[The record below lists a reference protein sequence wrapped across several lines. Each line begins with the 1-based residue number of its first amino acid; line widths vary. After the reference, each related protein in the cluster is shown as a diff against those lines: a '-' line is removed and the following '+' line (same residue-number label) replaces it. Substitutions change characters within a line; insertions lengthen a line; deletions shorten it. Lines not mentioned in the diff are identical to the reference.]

1 MKRMLINAT
10 HPEELRVALVDGQRL
25 FDLDIESSSREQ
37 KKANIYKG
45 RITRVEP
52 SLEAAFVDFGAERHG
67 FLPLK
72 EISKEYFKKSPGQIE
87 GKINIKEVIAEG
99 QEVIVQVDK
108 EERGNKG
115 AALTTFISL
124 AGRYLVLMPN
134 NPRAGGISRRI
145 EGEDRAQLKEAM
157 NDVQV
162 PKSMGIIVR
171 TAGIGRTTE
180 ELQWD
185 LDYLVQFWEAI
196 TQAAGERKAPF
207 LIHQE
212 SNVII
217 RAVRDYLRQDIGEVL
232 IDSESVYE
240 DVLSFVRAVMPSFE
254 NKIKLYKDEIPLFSR
269 YQIEGQIETAFER
282 EVKLPS
288 GGSIV
293 IDPTEALVSIDINSS
308 RATKGHD
315 IEETAF
321 QTNLEAAEEIARQL
335 RLRDMGGLIVI
346 DFIDMTPA
354 KHQREVE
361 QKIREA
367 LELDRARVQVGKIS
381 RFGLLE
387 MSRQRLRPSLG
398 ETRSEVCPRCEGQ
411 GTIRTIE
418 SLALSIMRLIY
429 EESSKEKTSEVRAVV
444 PVSVATFLLN
454 EKRKQLADIEARQDV
469 SVVVVPVPHMET
481 PHFEIIRIRQD
492 EATPEHISSHQVAQ
506 EYNEREEEVLET
518 PVAERPARQQAAVK
532 AIRPSAPAPAAAPA
546 AKAATEN
553 SEQEEG
559 LLRRLGRKIACFFG
573 AEEGQPQGVED
584 KAQKAAPRREDMRNQ
599 GRQDRRKSRVAKDDQ
614 RGGDNNRSGNDRR
627 QGNQSRNSDNRNRG
641 RNRNEAQGRT
651 SQDRTPNSEKKSDN
665 RSNDNRKDNQARNSG
680 RNQNR
685 NKPKAEERD
694 TRDQA
699 SNAQE
704 ATQRNQDN
712 NKPEPEENRRRK
724 PRRQRGRDGSPT
736 ETPASTPAER
746 KAARSEQHNKD
757 TQPEQSRDNGKP
769 ETSADARGKDS
780 GKTPATA
787 PVKAEVPAA
796 AEQKS
801 ADTGANE
808 QRKSSPQSQAKAE
821 APKQPESEP
830 APASQKRIN
839 QSDDSKAA
847 AAKAGSEAKETK
859 ETKPAIAAKTSG
871 TAEAAPSPAAEGE
884 QASESP
890 EPRKPAPRSK
900 PAAKSGDGEKT
911 RPARPRK
918 SAAKPEDKGNRK
930 PAAKAPEEPKQ
941 EAVQEA
947 APQAPAE
954 KQKKAEE
961 QPVATETQAS
971 EPEVAVTKVQE
982 NKTEAPQAAE
992 EAKVAP
998 PKAPEPKP
1006 EVEKA
1011 EVKAPEPKAE
1021 KTQGKTSEPET
1032 APAAETAKAAAPAV
1046 PGAASTETQAPLNV
1060 PVTPGRA
1067 YNDPREVRKRQRAAE
1082 EAAKKSGSN

>member
-1 MKRMLINAT
+1 MLINAT

-87 GKINIKEVIAEG
+87 GKINIKDVVSEG

-134 NPRAGGISRRI
+134 NSRAGGISRRI
-145 EGEDRAQLKEAM
+145 EGEERAQLKEAM
-157 NDVQV
+157 SDVQV

-232 IDSESVYE
+232 IDANGVYE
-240 DVLSFVRAVMPSFE
+240 DVLNFVRAVMPTFE

-269 YQIEGQIETAFER
+269 YQIEGQIETAFQR

-308 RATKGHD
+308 RATKGQD
-315 IEETAF
+315 IEETAL

-367 LELDRARVQVGKIS
+367 LEIDRARVQVGKIS

-411 GTIRTIE
+411 GTIRGIE

-429 EESSKEKTSEVRAVV
+429 EESSKEKTGEVRAVV

-454 EKRKQLADIEARQDV
+454 EKRKQLADIEARQEV
-469 SVVVVPVPHMET
+469 NVVVVPVPHMET
-481 PHFEIIRIRQD
+481 PHFEILRLRQD
-492 EATPEHISSHQVAQ
+492 ETTPEHISSHQVAQ
-506 EYNEREEEVLET
+506 EYSVREEEVFEA
-518 PVAERPARQQAAVK
+518 PAAERPVREQAAVK
-532 AIRPSAPAPAAAPA
+532 AIRPSAPAPTPA
-546 AKAATEN
+546 AKAEPAE
-553 SEQEEG
+553 EQEEG
-559 LLRRLGRKIACFFG
+559 LFRRLGRKIANFFG
-573 AEEGQPQGVED
+573 DEE
-584 KAQKAAPRREDMRNQ
+584 AQTEESRDTGKSAREDRRNQ
-599 GRQDRRKSRVAKDDQ
+599 GRQDRRKSRVARDDQ
-614 RGGDNNRSGNDRR
+614 RSGGNRSGNDRR
-627 QGNQSRNSDNRNRG
+627 QGGQQGRGDDNRGRG
-641 RNRNEAQGRT
+641 RNRG
-651 SQDRTPNSEKKSDN
+651 
-665 RSNDNRKDNQARNSG
+665 
-680 RNQNR
+680 NQNR
-685 NKPKAEERD
+685 QGADKAADSKGTDNRGADTKTADNKGGDGRQGGQGRGRGQGRNKPQRDQGQRDQKDQKDQKD
-694 TRDQA
+694 TREQKDQQSA
-699 SNAQE
+699 K
-704 ATQRNQDN
+704 
-712 NKPEPEENRRRK
+712 KPGGDKGSSGEKGGGSDKPRK
-724 PRRQRGRDGSPT
+724 PRRQRNRDGSPA
-736 ETPASTPAER
+736 ETPASTPADR
-746 KAARSEQHNKD
+746 KAVRSEKHQKD
-757 TQPEQSRDNGKP
+757 TQPEQSGEAAKSEVKAAEASQPQKDQAPAAKAQDDKSAQASEAPKQDAKAEAKADSQKPQVKPEEAAKAKADDSAPAKSEGAAKAGADEAPKAKAEQAPEAKAKPAESKTETKAETGKP
-769 ETSADARGKDS
+769 ASEAADK
-780 GKTPATA
+780 KPADQK
-787 PVKAEVPAA
+787 PAEAKA
-796 AEQKS
+796 AEQKPAES
-801 ADTGANE
+801 KQAEPKQAEPKQAEQKPAASKQAEPKPAESKAAEAKDAKQPAESKAQSPKAQDKPAAAADAKAE
-808 QRKSSPQSQAKAE
+808 QKPAEAKAEAKPAQAEAEPKTEAKPAAPAQAKAE
-821 APKQPESEP
+821 PKP
-830 APASQKRIN
+830 
-839 QSDDSKAA
+839 AA
-847 AAKAGSEAKETK
+847 APEPKSDAKAESA
-859 ETKPAIAAKTSG
+859 KPA
-871 TAEAAPSPAAEGE
+871 E
-884 QASESP
+884 Q
-890 EPRKPAPRSK
+890 
-900 PAAKSGDGEKT
+900 PAAKSEQ
-911 RPARPRK
+911 
-918 SAAKPEDKGNRK
+918 AKPAE
-930 PAAKAPEEPKQ
+930 PAG
-941 EAVQEA
+941 VD
-947 APQAPAE
+947 
-954 KQKKAEE
+954 
-961 QPVATETQAS
+961 
-971 EPEVAVTKVQE
+971 
-982 NKTEAPQAAE
+982 
-992 EAKVAP
+992 
-998 PKAPEPKP
+998 
-1006 EVEKA
+1006 
-1011 EVKAPEPKAE
+1011 
-1021 KTQGKTSEPET
+1021 
-1032 APAAETAKAAAPAV
+1032 
-1046 PGAASTETQAPLNV
+1046 V

-1082 EAAKKSGSN
+1082 EAKKAGSN

>member
-87 GKINIKEVIAEG
+87 GKINIKDVVSEG

-145 EGEDRAQLKEAM
+145 EGDERAQLKEAM

-171 TAGIGRTTE
+171 TAGIGRSTE

-232 IDSESVYE
+232 IDANGVYE
-240 DVLSFVRAVMPSFE
+240 DVLNFVRAVMPTFE

-269 YQIEGQIETAFER
+269 YQIEGQIETAFQR

-308 RATKGHD
+308 RATKGQD
-315 IEETAF
+315 IEETAL

-361 QKIREA
+361 QKMREA
-367 LELDRARVQVGKIS
+367 LEIDRARVQVGKIS

-411 GTIRTIE
+411 GTIRGIE

-429 EESSKEKTSEVRAVV
+429 EESSKDKTGEVRAVV

-454 EKRKQLADIEARQDV
+454 EKRKQLADIEARQEV

-481 PHFEIIRIRQD
+481 PHFEIVRMRQD
-492 EATPEHISSHQVAQ
+492 ETTPEHISSHQVAQ
-506 EYNEREEEVLET
+506 EYSEREEEIFEAPT
-518 PVAERPARQQAAVK
+518 PDKPVREQAAVK
-532 AIRPSAPAPAAAPA
+532 AIRPSAPAPTPTPEEP
-546 AKAATEN
+546 KAAEVA
-553 SEQEEG
+553 EQEEG
-559 LLRRLGRKIACFFG
+559 LFRRLGRKISTFFSG
-573 AEEGQPQGVED
+573 EEE
-584 KAQKAAPRREDMRNQ
+584 QKIENRDDGKSQREDRRNQ
-599 GRQDRRKSRVAKDDQ
+599 GRQDRRKSRVARGDDQ
-614 RGGDNNRSGNDRR
+614 RSGGNRSGSDRR
-627 QGNQSRNSDNRNRG
+627 QGGQQNRSDDNRGRG
-641 RNRNEAQGRT
+641 RNRSDDQGRGNQNRQA
-651 SQDRTPNSEKKSDN
+651 SDSKAPDNKSGDGKSGDNKGSDN
-665 RSNDNRKDNQARNSG
+665 RRDNRRDNQG
-680 RNQNR
+680 RGR
-685 NKPKAEERD
+685 NKPQ
-694 TRDQA
+694 RDQKD
-699 SNAQE
+699 NREQKD
-704 ATQRNQDN
+704 QKDQGPQDTAA
-712 NKPEPEENRRRK
+712 KSGPADKSGTDEKRRK
-724 PRRQRGRDGSPT
+724 PRRQRNRDGSPS
-736 ETPASTPAER
+736 EAPASSPADR
-746 KAARSEQHNKD
+746 KAARSEKHQKD
-757 TQPEQSRDNGKP
+757 TQPEKGRDDAKAEVKPEQTQETASKPVAPETSEKAETRTETAPAAKEAPKTAAVQQAPEKEQKPDQVSADKAASDSKPEAQPEEAAKVADQPAEKPAEKP
-769 ETSADARGKDS
+769 ETDKAKAD
-780 GKTPATA
+780 KTE
-787 PVKAEVPAA
+787 KAEKAEPAKT
-796 AEQKS
+796 E
-801 ADTGANE
+801 
-808 QRKSSPQSQAKAE
+808 KSS
-821 APKQPESEP
+821 
-830 APASQKRIN
+830 
-839 QSDDSKAA
+839 
-847 AAKAGSEAKETK
+847 
-859 ETKPAIAAKTSG
+859 
-871 TAEAAPSPAAEGE
+871 
-884 QASESP
+884 
-890 EPRKPAPRSK
+890 EPRQ
-900 PAAKSGDGEKT
+900 
-911 RPARPRK
+911 
-918 SAAKPEDKGNRK
+918 KPEDKGEKIAEKAQKPARDTAPAK
-930 PAAKAPEEPKQ
+930 SRAVADEQKPVTDQATKEETATKPAPESKAAPKGEQAPAAKEQPAESKETPAPKAKPEAAAKPETAAEPEQAEKPAEKKAATESPAPEAQPEPKQ
-941 EAVQEA
+941 PAPAKAEAEKAVTEKAEPEKVEKPSAPETA
-947 APQAPAE
+947 AQDAPAE
-954 KQKKAEE
+954 
-961 QPVATETQAS
+961 
-971 EPEVAVTKVQE
+971 
-982 NKTEAPQAAE
+982 
-992 EAKVAP
+992 
-998 PKAPEPKP
+998 
-1006 EVEKA
+1006 
-1011 EVKAPEPKAE
+1011 
-1021 KTQGKTSEPET
+1021 
-1032 APAAETAKAAAPAV
+1032 APAV
-1046 PGAASTETQAPLNV
+1046 DV

-1067 YNDPREVRKRQRAAE
+1067 YNDPREVRKRQKAAE
-1082 EAAKKSGSN
+1082 EAKKAGSN